1 MNGPKDG
8 REKTL
13 MWELENWGWVISKAK
28 GQSKEHRGERSP
40 HHRPYLHHVSIP
52 HPASPFPL
60 AGLLQRFL
68 VWEGEELQQKKGQN
82 RGTMKICLKLENF
95 VKQNLFQYSQPI
107 ATTTFLP
114 PSPIKQQIILIKE
127 KKVKRNLK
135 GCEKPL
141 IISIVA

>member
-1 MNGPKDG
+1 
-8 REKTL
+8 
-13 MWELENWGWVISKAK
+13 
-28 GQSKEHRGERSP
+28 
-40 HHRPYLHHVSIP
+40 
-52 HPASPFPL
+52 
-60 AGLLQRFL
+60 
-68 VWEGEELQQKKGQN
+68 
-82 RGTMKICLKLENF
+82 MKICLKLENF